1 MFIPSV
7 PGSIH
12 LDTGVKEYKNMAEA
26 TDENSVYFEED
37 WDVDDDIDFEAIRIF
52 DDTETRSTEIVIHH
66 DLAD

>member
-1 MFIPSV
+1 
-7 PGSIH
+7 
-12 LDTGVKEYKNMAEA
+12 MAEA